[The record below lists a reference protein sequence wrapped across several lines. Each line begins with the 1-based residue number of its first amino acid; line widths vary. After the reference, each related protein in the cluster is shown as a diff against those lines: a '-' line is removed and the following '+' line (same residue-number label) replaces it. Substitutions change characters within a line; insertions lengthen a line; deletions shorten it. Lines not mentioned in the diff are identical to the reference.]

1 MYRYLTY
8 CIVLVQNLYMSK
20 NNNLVPISEAAKY
33 LGVTVMTL
41 RRWDESGK
49 LPALKSPGGHRYYH
63 RDALERY
70 NTELFRL
77 AQVWA
82 ASEVAP
88 DLASID
94 FSDTQDRFRA
104 RLDRMANLINQN
116 FETSAAASLV
126 TAVAG
131 EIGNNSF
138 DHNLGNWPDT
148 PGLFFSYDLNKRI
161 VVLADRGVG
170 IKATL
175 LRVRPEMKD
184 DIEAL
189 TVAMTEFVS
198 GRTPEQR
205 GNGLKFVR
213 TVAMQNPIG
222 IALQSGVAIATIEKE
237 DSKEL
242 KVRLAN
248 HFIRGTL
255 ARIEY

>member
-1 MYRYLTY
+1 MP
-8 CIVLVQNLYMSK
+8 K
-20 NNNLVPISEAAKY
+20 NDNLVPISEAAKY
-33 LGVTVMTL
+33 LGVSVMTL
-41 RRWDESGK
+41 RRWDDSGK

-70 NTELFRL
+70 NAELFRQ

-88 DLASID
+88 DLPSANY
-94 FSDTQDRFRA
+94 SDTQDRFRA
-104 RLDRMANLINQN
+104 RLDRMANLMNQN
-116 FETSAAASLV
+116 PQTLEAASLV

-138 DHNLGNWPDT
+138 DHNLGNWPDV
-148 PGLFFSYDLNKRI
+148 PGLFFTYDLNKRI

-170 IKATL
+170 IRATL
-175 LRVRPEMKD
+175 SRVRPHMKD

-189 TVAMTEFVS
+189 TVAMTEFIS

-213 TVAMQNPIG
+213 TVAIQNPIG
-222 IALQSGVAIATIEKE
+222 VALQSGVAIATIEKNNT
-237 DSKEL
+237 KVL
-242 KVRLAN
+242 KVRLADR
-248 HFIRGTL
+248 FLRGTL

>member
-1 MYRYLTY
+1 MT
-8 CIVLVQNLYMSK
+8 K
-20 NNNLVPISEAAKY
+20 NNNLISIGEAAKY

-41 RRWDESGK
+41 RRWDVSGK

-63 RDALERY
+63 RDMLERY
-70 NTELFRL
+70 NAELFSL

-88 DLASID
+88 AIADAD
-94 FSDTQDRFRA
+94 YSDTQDRFRA
-104 RLDRMANLINQN
+104 RLDRMAGLIDRDPG
-116 FETSAAASLV
+116 TSGSAPLV

-138 DHNLGNWPDT
+138 DHNLGNWPDI
-148 PGLFFSYDLNKRI
+148 PGLFFGYDLNKRVI
-161 VVLADRGVG
+161 VLADRGVG
-170 IKATL
+170 IKSTL
-175 LRVRPEMKD
+175 LRVRPGLKD

-213 TVAMQNPIG
+213 TVAIQNPIG
-222 IALQSGVAIATIEKE
+222 IALQSGIAIATIEKNN
-237 DSKEL
+237 SKKL
-242 KVRLAN
+242 KVTLADRN
-248 HFIRGTL
+248 VRGVL

>member
-1 MYRYLTY
+1 MLR
-8 CIVLVQNLYMSK
+8 

-33 LGVTVMTL
+33 LGVNVMTL
-41 RRWDESGK
+41 RRWDASGK

-63 RDALERY
+63 RDTLERY
-70 NTELFRL
+70 NAELFRL
-77 AQVWA
+77 AQIWA
-82 ASEVAP
+82 SSEVAP
-88 DLASID
+88 NLPSTDY
-94 FSDTQDRFRA
+94 SDITDRFRS

-116 FETSAAASLV
+116 PETSGAASLV
-126 TAVAG
+126 TAIAG

-138 DHNLGNWPDT
+138 DHNLGNWPDI
-148 PGLFFSYDLNKRI
+148 PGLFFTYDLDRRI

-170 IKATL
+170 IKSTL
-175 LRVRPEMKD
+175 LRVRPEMKN

-198 GRTPEQR
+198 GRTPERR

-237 DSKEL
+237 DPKEL
-242 KVRLAN
+242 KVSLAD
-248 HFIRGTL
+248 HFVRGTL